1 MADSRH
7 PSTPLSDGIA
17 LVTGGSGGIGSSIC
31 RRLSQAG
38 VSVAI
43 NYLRNREGAEALSK
57 SLRGAGGDAE
67 IFQANV
73 GKVDEVARLTEMVKD
88 RFGKIDFLVHC
99 ASLGTFS
106 PTVSTRA
113 SHWDLTFAVHTTAFW
128 ECARSISKVM
138 PPGGSMVAISSLG
151 ARRFT
156 PDYGAVG
163 VAKGALETL
172 VKYLAV
178 ELGTVGIRVNAISG
192 GPVDGQRL
200 RTSPRFSEME
210 AEAKRRPSGRLGT
223 AEELADVALFLV
235 SPQARWVQ
243 GQVIVAD
250 GGFTLW

>member
-1 MADSRH
+1 MDDSQHR
-7 PSTPLSDGIA
+7 PVSLMDGIA
-17 LVTGGSGGIGSSIC
+17 LVTGGSGGIGSSVC
-31 RRLSQAG
+31 RRLSGAG
-38 VSVAI
+38 ISVAI
-43 NYLRNREGAEALSK
+43 NYLRNREKAEALLK
-57 SLRGAGGDAE
+57 SLRGSGGDAE
-67 IFQANV
+67 VFQANV
-73 GKVDEVARLTEMVKD
+73 GKADEVARLTEMVID
-88 RFGKIDFLVHC
+88 RFGRIDFLVHC

-128 ECARSISKVM
+128 ECARSFSEIM
-138 PPGGSMVAISSLG
+138 PSGGSMVAVSSLG

-156 PDYGAVG
+156 PEYGAVG

-178 ELGTVGIRVNAISG
+178 ELGTAGIRVNAICG
-192 GPVDGQRL
+192 GPVDGERL
-200 RTSPRFSEME
+200 RTSPRFSEIE
-210 AEAKRRPSGRLGT
+210 EEAKRRPSRRLGT

-243 GQVIVAD
+243 GQVIVVD